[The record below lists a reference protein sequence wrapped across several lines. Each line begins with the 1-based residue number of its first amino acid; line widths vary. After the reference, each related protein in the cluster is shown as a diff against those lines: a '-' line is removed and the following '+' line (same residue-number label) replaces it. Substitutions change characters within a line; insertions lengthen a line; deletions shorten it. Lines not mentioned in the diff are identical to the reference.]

1 MYTVGPRGVLFG
13 QPQVGL
19 VDQGGGLQS
28 VIWPLTVQVESGQP
42 AQFVIYTRQR
52 GILIG
57 GCPPAC
63 GWIHGDQ
70 DSTIVKEVRMS
81 QNWAKIEELFH
92 QAADLLPPERA
103 AFLTDRKSTRL
114 NSSH

>member
-1 MYTVGPRGVLFG
+1 MYTVAPRGVLFG

-19 VDQGGGLQS
+19 VDQSGGLQS

-42 AQFVIYTRQR
+42 AQFVIYARQR
-52 GILIG
+52 GILIR

-70 DSTIVKEVRMS
+70 DSTIVKDVRMS
-81 QNWAKIEELFH
+81 QNWRSEERRVG
-92 QAADLLPPERA
+92 EECRS
-103 AFLTDRKSTRL
+103 RWS
-114 NSSH
+114 